1 MDSRDGEVKSYNFFF
16 QIYPFFCDTVLNVSP
31 SSDGVGA
38 PDFAGFRVG
47 SGARASDTF

>member
-1 MDSRDGEVKSYNFFF
+1 MEKSKASNFFSKF
-16 QIYPFFCDTVLNVSP
+16 VHFCDPTVLNVSP